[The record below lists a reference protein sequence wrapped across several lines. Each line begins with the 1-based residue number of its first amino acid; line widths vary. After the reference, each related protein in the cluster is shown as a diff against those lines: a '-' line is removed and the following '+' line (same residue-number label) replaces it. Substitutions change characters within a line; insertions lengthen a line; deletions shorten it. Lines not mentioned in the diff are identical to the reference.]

1 MYLEWDNNL
10 NIGIN
15 EIDEQHK
22 KLFKCLD
29 ELLISMKDGKAKSE
43 VIKTL
48 DFLEEYVYR
57 HFEDEENI
65 QKKYN
70 YPKYNE
76 QHNQHEEF
84 KKELKKLREGFQK
97 QGTSNL
103 LALNVQK
110 NIVTWCKNHIMILDK
125 ELGDYLNKNSFNK

>member
-10 NIGIN
+10 NIGIH

-22 KLFKCLD
+22 ELFKCLD
-29 ELLISMKDGKAKSE
+29 QLLVSMKDGDGKSE

-48 DFLEEYVYR
+48 NFLEDYVYK

-76 QHNQHEEF
+76 QHNQHEQF
-84 KKELKKLREGFQK
+84 KIELRKLRETFQK
-97 QGTSNL
+97 QGTSTL
-103 LALNVQK
+103 LALNAQK

>member
-10 NIGIN
+10 NIGIQ

-22 KLFKCLD
+22 ELFKCLNQ
-29 ELLISMKDGKAKSE
+29 LLVSMKDGQGKSE

-48 DFLEEYVYR
+48 NFLEDYVYK

-76 QHNQHEEF
+76 QHNQHEQF
-84 KKELKKLREGFQK
+84 KEELKKLRESFQK
-97 QGTSNL
+97 QGTSTI

>member
-10 NIGIN
+10 NTGIH
-15 EIDEQHK
+15 EIDKQHK
-22 KLFKCLD
+22 ELFKCLNQ
-29 ELLISMKDGKAKSE
+29 LLVSMKDGQGESE

-48 DFLEEYVYR
+48 NFLEDYVYK

-70 YPKYNE
+70 YPKYTE
-76 QHNQHEEF
+76 QHNQHEQF
-84 KKELKKLREGFQK
+84 KKELKKLRETFQK
-97 QGTSNL
+97 QGTSTL
-103 LALNVQK
+103 LALNAQK

-125 ELGDYLNKNSFNK
+125 ELGEYLNKNSFNK